1 MNCKIVGYEFK
12 TLEVTLQPDE
22 TFYAERGSLVWV
34 DAALQRDVEMNG
46 GNQNGSIGNMLGGM
60 FKSALSGESVLILR
74 FYNPTSKPL
83 KMVLSGS
90 CCALLPIKLQGENLI
105 CRRGHYVA
113 STNKISLNLNLNI
126 QGILGGIGL
135 FQKVEGNAT
144 VFLDSNGSPI
154 IKEVAPGESI
164 EIDENNIIAFH
175 GFQPQQIQAGWSF
188 GNMIRGEGLSLM
200 RVTGPG
206 KVYLSP
212 LAFVYLS
219 STNNKRNFI

>member
-12 TLEVTLQPDE
+12 TLEVTLLPGE
-22 TFYAERGSLVWV
+22 TFYAERGSIVWV

-60 FKSALSGESVLILR
+60 LKSALSGESVLILR

-164 EIDENNIIAFH
+164 EMDENHIFAFQ

>member
-60 FKSALSGESVLILR
+60 LKSALSGESVLILR

-164 EIDENNIIAFH
+164 EMDENNIIAFH

>member
-12 TLEVTLQPDE
+12 TLEVTLQPNE

-60 FKSALSGESVLILR
+60 LKSALSGESVLILR

-164 EIDENNIIAFH
+164 EMDENNIIAFH

-212 LAFVYLS
+212 LTFMYLS

>member
-12 TLEVTLQPDE
+12 TLEVTLQPGE

-34 DAALQRDVEMNG
+34 DVALQRDVEMNG

-60 FKSALSGESVLILR
+60 LKSALSGESVLILR

-105 CRRGHYVA
+105 GRRGHYVA

-164 EIDENNIIAFH
+164 EMDENNIIAFH